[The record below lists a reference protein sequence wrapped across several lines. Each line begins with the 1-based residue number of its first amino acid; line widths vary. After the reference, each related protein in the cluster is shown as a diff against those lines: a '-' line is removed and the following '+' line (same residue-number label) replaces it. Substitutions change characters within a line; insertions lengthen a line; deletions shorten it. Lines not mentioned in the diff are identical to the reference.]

1 MPSSDQ
7 VKFPQNPREKKKTHY
22 FLMTLHPDIE
32 LQHQQEDELFPKR
45 ETVMQPPS
53 FTKESI
59 ANYCKTR
66 FTQLLPTKAYMN
78 ANRDLLNPI
87 PGLREIA
94 GKQWLFILC
103 GFMGWTWDAFD
114 FFTISLNVDQL
125 SQDLNS
131 SVTDITW
138 AITLV
143 LMLRTVG
150 AVIFGYLGDRYG
162 NRWPFVANL
171 LIMAAI
177 QIGCSFI
184 KTFKEFLGVRA
195 LFGIVMGGIYG
206 NATMLA
212 LDDCPPRAKGFISG
226 FLQQGY
232 AFGYLLAVIFT
243 RALADTQ
250 SHKWRA
256 MYWFA
261 ACVSVLL
268 ALWRALLPET
278 NAFKEKK
285 LQAALLRLSGAETVS
300 FWSKAGSALRV
311 YWLMMIYM
319 VLLMAGF
326 NFMSHSSQ
334 DLYPTF
340 LTKQLGFSANRS
352 TVTNCVANLGAI
364 VGGLIIGHFSNFIGR
379 RLSIM
384 ICCVGGGAMIYPWA
398 YVRNSGI
405 DAAVF
410 FLQFF
415 VQGAF
420 GVVPAHLSELAHP
433 EFKSFIVGVAYQLG
447 NLASSASSTIESQ
460 LGAKFPTTDK
470 NGNTIY
476 NYGKVMAIFVGAVFI
491 YNLVVTFIGPEH
503 RNIHGELERREEVDR
518 FMEDSKFTVD
528 VRENVPEDEKMDLGE
543 PEEADNMDEK
553 LFKN

>member
-1 MPSSDQ
+1 MSS
-7 VKFPQNPREKKKTHY
+7 PTR
-22 FLMTLHPDIE
+22 DIE
-32 LQHQQEDELFPKR
+32 AKAEADELFPVA
-45 ETVMQPPS
+45 EQVMGAPS
-53 FTKESI
+53 FSKQSI
-59 ANYCKTR
+59 LHYCKTR
-66 FTQLLPTKAYMN
+66 FTELLPTKEYMR
-78 ANRDLLNPI
+78 ANSDLLNPL
-87 PGLREIA
+87 PGLKEIS
-94 GKQWLFILC
+94 GKQWLFISC
-103 GFMGWTWDAFD
+103 AFWGWTWDAFD
-114 FFTISLNVDQL
+114 FFTISLNVNVLSEQL
-125 SQDLNS
+125 HR

-143 LMLRTVG
+143 LMLRTAG
-150 AVIFGYLGDRYG
+150 AFLFGFLGDKYG
-162 NRWPFVANL
+162 TKWPFVVNL
-171 LIMAAI
+171 ALMCVI

-184 KTFKEFLGVRA
+184 HTFKQFLGVRA
-195 LFGIVMGGIYG
+195 IFGVIMGGIYG
-206 NATMLA
+206 NAAALA

-250 SHKWRA
+250 KHKWRA

-261 ACVSVLL
+261 ACVS
-268 ALWRALLPET
+268 AIITISRALLPET

-285 LQAALLRLSGAETVS
+285 LRETMQKEAGITPDP
-300 FWSKAGSALRV
+300 FLTKAGKAIKA

-319 VLLMAGF
+319 ILLMAGF

-340 LTKQLGFSANRS
+340 LTKQLGFSSNRS
-352 TVTNCVANLGAI
+352 TVTNCVANIGAL
-364 VGGLIIGHFSNFIGR
+364 VGGLIVGHFSNFLGR

-420 GVVPAHLSELAHP
+420 GVIPAHLSELAHP

-460 LGAKFPTTDK
+460 LGEKFPIEKPD
-470 NGNTIY
+470 GAIIH

-491 YNLVVTFIGPEH
+491 YNLVIAFIGPEH
-503 RNIHGELERREEVDR
+503 RNIKGDVDR
-518 FMEDSKFTVD
+518 RGEVEHFMEDSKFNFKGF
-528 VRENVPEDEKMDLGE
+528 ENAPRRQLSDDEI
-543 PEEADNMDEK
+543 N
-553 LFKN
+553 

>member
-1 MPSSDQ
+1 MGA
-7 VKFPQNPREKKKTHY
+7 
-22 FLMTLHPDIE
+22 
-32 LQHQQEDELFPKR
+32 
-45 ETVMQPPS
+45 PS
-53 FTKESI
+53 FTKKSI
-59 ANYCKTR
+59 VNYCKTR
-66 FTQLLPTKAYMN
+66 FTELFPTKEYMS

-87 PGLREIA
+87 PGLREIS

-103 GFMGWTWDAFD
+103 AFWGWTWDAFD
-114 FFTISLNVDQL
+114 FFTISLNVDVL
-125 SQDLNS
+125 AKELHK

-143 LMLRTVG
+143 LMLRTAG
-150 AVIFGYLGDRYG
+150 AFIFGFFGDKYG
-162 NRWPFVANL
+162 TKWPFVVNL
-171 LIMAAI
+171 ALMCAI
-177 QIGCSFI
+177 QVGCSFI
-184 KTFKEFLGVRA
+184 KTFKQFLGVRA
-195 LFGIVMGGIYG
+195 MFGVIMGGIYG
-206 NATMLA
+206 NAAALA

-226 FLQQGY
+226 LLQQGY

-250 SHKWRA
+250 SHQWRA

-261 ACVSVLL
+261 ACVSAIITVS
-268 ALWRALLPET
+268 RALLPET

-285 LQAALLRLSGAETVS
+285 LREAMQRESGIIPDPFLT
-300 FWSKAGSALRV
+300 KAGKAIKV
-311 YWLMMIYM
+311 YWLMIIYM

-340 LTKQLGFSANRS
+340 LTKQLGFSHNRS
-352 TVTNCVANLGAI
+352 TVTNCLANIGALI
-364 VGGLIIGHFSNFIGR
+364 GGLIVGHFSNFLGR

-384 ICCVGGGAMIYPWA
+384 ICCIGGGAMIYPWA
-398 YVRNSGI
+398 YVRNNGI

-420 GVVPAHLSELAHP
+420 GVIPAHLSELAHP

-460 LGAKFPTTDK
+460 LGEKFPIHKPD
-470 NGNTIY
+470 GTIIH

-491 YNLVVTFIGPEH
+491 YNLFVAFIGPEH
-503 RNIHGELERREEVDR
+503 RNIHADVARRDNVDK
-518 FMEDSKFTVD
+518 FMVDSKFTM
-528 VRENVPEDEKMDLGE
+528 EKY
-543 PEEADNMDEK
+543 EEAQQKLSDDESK
-553 LFKN
+553 

>member
-1 MPSSDQ
+1 MSL
-7 VKFPQNPREKKKTHY
+7 R
-22 FLMTLHPDIE
+22 DIE
-32 LQHQQEDELFPKR
+32 SQKDQELFPL
-45 ETVMQPPS
+45 TDVAMQPPT

-59 ANYCKTR
+59 ATYCKTR
-66 FTQLLPTKAYMN
+66 ITELFPTKEYVH
-78 ANRDLLNPI
+78 ANRDLLNPL
-87 PGLREIA
+87 PGLKEIS

-103 GFMGWTWDAFD
+103 AFWGWTWDAFD
-114 FFTISLNVDQL
+114 FFTISLNVDTLSEQL
-125 SQDLNS
+125 NR

-150 AVIFGYLGDRYG
+150 AFFFGFLGDKYG
-162 NRWPFVANL
+162 TKWPFVANL
-171 LIMAAI
+171 ALMCVV
-177 QIGCSFI
+177 QIGVSFI
-184 KTFKEFLGVRA
+184 QTFRQFLAVRSI
-195 LFGIVMGGIYG
+195 FGIIMGGIYG
-206 NATMLA
+206 NAAALA

-232 AFGYLLAVIFT
+232 ALGYLLAVVFT
-243 RALADTQ
+243 RALANTQ

-261 ACVSVLL
+261 ACIS
-268 ALWRALLPET
+268 ALITLSRAVLPET
-278 NAFKEKK
+278 NAFIEKQRK
-285 LQAALLRLSGAETVS
+285 TALEREAGIIPDS
-300 FWSKAGSALRV
+300 FLTKAGKAIRS

-319 VLLMAGF
+319 ILLMAGF

-340 LTKQLGFSANRS
+340 LKKQLGFSKNRS

-364 VGGLIIGHFSNFIGR
+364 TGGLIIGHFSNFIGR

-384 ICCVGGGAMIYPWA
+384 ICCIGGGAMIYPWA
-398 YVRNSGI
+398 FVRNGGI
-405 DAAVF
+405 NAAVF

-460 LGAKFPTTDK
+460 LGEKYPIVKPD
-470 NGNTIY
+470 GEIIH
-476 NYGKVMAIFVGAVFI
+476 NYGKVMAMFVGAVFVYVLFI
-491 YNLVVTFIGPEH
+491 TFVGPENK
-503 RNIHGELERREEVDR
+503 NITGEVARREEVEK
-518 FMEDSKFTVD
+518 FMEDSKFTM
-528 VRENVPEDEKMDLGE
+528 EKYEQAQDDSGSSE
-543 PEEADNMDEK
+543 QESR
-553 LFKN
+553 